1 MLWVIRN
8 KVRQDTKPDEILEMA
23 WSALWNI
30 TDETPQNCERFLDG
44 AGDDEG
50 LNLFID
56 CYNKFCIEPSDG
68 GRSSGVIDLDTGK
81 LREAVLRNMMGL
93 LVSASHCGV
102 TDLDSCSSGEK
113 QCANL
118 EQWPWW
124 YTDDVESTL
133 NNTVL

>member
-8 KVRQDTKPDEILEMA
+8 KVRQETKPDEILEMA

-68 GRSSGVIDLDTGK
+68 GRSSGVIDLDAGK

-113 QCANL
+113 QCTNS
-118 EQWPWW
+118 EQW
-124 YTDDVESTL
+124 S
-133 NNTVL
+133 